1 MVYIRLVLDCLISS
15 HPYCLWLVVAICIGG
30 RSGIRCFLRIDRSES
45 GLLEFDIQCRNIL
58 LPDFRPARD
67 EFLESFFEV
76 FEYGSGLRRGC
87 GIGAVR
93 NSQDAAEMLGQN
105 GEILRLF
112 CSGGGSVEIA

>member
-1 MVYIRLVLDCLISS
+1 VRGRSRLVVSIR
-15 HPYCLWLVVAICIGG
+15 IGG
-30 RSGIRCFLRIDRSES
+30 GRRFEGFVRIHRRMP
-45 GLLEFDIQCRNIL
+45 GLLQFPIEGRDIL

-93 NSQDAAEMLGQN
+93 NSQDAAEMLGSN
-105 GEILRLF
+105 WKNSPVAF
-112 CSGGGSVEIA
+112 APGGKP